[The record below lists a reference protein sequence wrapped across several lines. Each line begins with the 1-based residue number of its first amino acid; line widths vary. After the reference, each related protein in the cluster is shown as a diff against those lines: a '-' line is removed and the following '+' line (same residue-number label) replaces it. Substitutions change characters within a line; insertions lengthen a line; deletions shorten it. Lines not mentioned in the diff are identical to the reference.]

1 MSEQNKTL
9 VSAEKSWWLE
19 YFEQDD
25 ENEQRKMLFPMT
37 VTFAFGLGICDNDG
51 WFVGCA
57 ERRDKILA
65 LIETRLS
72 DTVADADGLR
82 VVFTEWDEHDRAELF
97 DRHGLTAELDELCA
111 LFAEVDECK
120 AVVDQILA
128 SDLRGKP
135 HDPRPNPDWRINWA
149 SWNKDQRGAQ
159 VHEQR

>member
-1 MSEQNKTL
+1 MSEQNKSL
-9 VSAEKSWWLE
+9 VSAENSWWLE

-25 ENEQRKMLFPMT
+25 EAKKTKMLFPMT
-37 VTFAFGLGICDNDG
+37 VTLAFGAGICDKDG

-72 DTVADADGLR
+72 DTVADADELR
-82 VVFTEWDEHDRAELF
+82 AVFTVWDEQDRVGLF

-120 AVVDQILA
+120 AIVDQILA
-128 SDLRGKP
+128 SESTGKT

-149 SWNKDQRGAQ
+149 SWNKNQKGEQA
-159 VHEQR
+159 HEQR